1 MLAYDVPT
9 QVEKNAQS
17 WCDQKDEWRS
27 AWLKFV
33 YMNYIYIQLETSNF
47 FPSPKALETLET
59 LWFKFKDFSQ
69 EAWYLW
75 VLELHENPRWIGEHP
90 NGAVPDV
97 GVG

>member
-1 MLAYDVPT
+1 MVEICIYELHLYTTRDV
-9 QVEKNAQS
+9 Q
-17 WCDQKDEWRS
+17 
-27 AWLKFV
+27 
-33 YMNYIYIQLETSNF
+33 F